1 MITIHW
7 PVSSRRLHFSI
18 MQSNEWI
25 GGIFLSLFKSLSFC
39 FYVFISLA
47 KFTVIQKYSKI
58 FLLFSSFLK
67 VIKLCLASY
76 KEIKKSTNF
85 INIQTWAFVGTLIFC
100 LKITIFL
107 VYLFIETQKSMDTH
121 RVCHWLCCTHE
132 LNLRQREMYSYIPY
146 FQLKNITPLKKIIAL
161 HMKWPNKSF
170 S

>member
-25 GGIFLSLFKSLSFC
+25 GGIFYPCSSLYHF
-39 FYVFISLA
+39 VFMFLYLLQNLLWL
-47 KFTVIQKYSKI
+47 KKYSKI

-100 LKITIFL
+100 LKITNFL

-121 RVCHWLCCTHE
+121 RACHWLCCTHE

-161 HMKWPNKSF
+161 HMKWPNKFF

>member
-1 MITIHW
+1 
-7 PVSSRRLHFSI
+7 

-25 GGIFLSLFKSLSFC
+25 GGIFFYPCSSLYHF
-39 FYVFISLA
+39 VFMFLYLLQNLLWL
-47 KFTVIQKYSKI
+47 KKYSKI

-100 LKITIFL
+100 LKITNFL

-121 RVCHWLCCTHE
+121 RACHWLCCTHE

-161 HMKWPNKSF
+161 HMKWPNKFF